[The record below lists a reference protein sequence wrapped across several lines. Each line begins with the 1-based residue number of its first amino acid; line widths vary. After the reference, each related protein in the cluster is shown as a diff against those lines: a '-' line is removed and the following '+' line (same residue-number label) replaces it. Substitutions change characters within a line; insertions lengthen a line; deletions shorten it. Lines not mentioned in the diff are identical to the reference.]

1 MKKIKTK
8 PADTKPRMLEDVKRM
23 PHTAMQK
30 AWLASKEK
38 AASGI
43 RDTVSRD
50 SRDDSMN
57 TPVNNAG
64 DQVVESARSVLQDGK
79 DLALDGGKQLQKTVG
94 RTAQRRNFTPRPERK
109 FAAADAERLPAAKIG
124 TKSKRKSSLPKE
136 KTSAITTVRRSAKT
150 AQTSRTA
157 TQNTAT
163 AAQKTGKAAPSAA
176 QKMAQAVRTGTQT
189 AAKGAKALLNAVT
202 EAVKAT
208 VAAAKSLGAAIA
220 AGGWVAVV
228 IVLLICLIGFVAG
241 SCYGIFFSTETD
253 EGISVAQA
261 VEQLNGE
268 YEERLKEIECT
279 VPHDRLETISND
291 GDLSIHWPEVLS
303 VFAAYVSGAEDGEPV
318 MVLDA
323 ALLEKLKNIFWQM
336 NDVQYATRTETH
348 EEEVTT
354 IDNNGNEVTTIQTVS
369 EVILTISITHK
380 TAAEM
385 AQKYHFSSRQKE
397 YLKLMLQPENQE
409 MWEFLIP
416 PIAFVKLVYG
426 NFISEDDSVHGIH

>member
-1 MKKIKTK
+1 MSEVKKIKTK
-8 PADTKPRMLEDVKRM
+8 PADPKPRMLEDAKRM

-43 RDTVSRD
+43 RDAVSDD

-57 TPVNNAG
+57 APANNASG
-64 DQVVESARSVLQDGK
+64 QVVESARSVLQNGK
-79 DLALDGGKQLQKTVG
+79 DLALDGRKQLQNTVG
-94 RTAQRRNFTPRPERK
+94 RITQQQSPALRPERK
-109 FAAADAERLPAAKIG
+109 SAEVDAEHLPVAKNG
-124 TKSKRKSSLPKE
+124 TKSKRKNLLLRE
-136 KTSAITTVRRSAKT
+136 KHSVTRTVHRSAKT

-157 TQNTAT
+157 
-163 AAQKTGKAAPSAA
+163 AQKTGQAAPSAA
-176 QKMAQAVRTGTQT
+176 HKMAQAARTGTQT
-189 AAKGAKALLNAVT
+189 AAKGGKALLNAV
-202 EAVKAT
+202 EKAVKAT
-208 VAAAKSLGAAIA
+208 VVAAKSLGAAIV

-261 VEQLNGE
+261 VVQLKGE
-268 YEERLKEIECT
+268 YEERLKEIERT

-291 GDLSIHWPEVLS
+291 GELSIHWPEVLS
-303 VFAAYVSGAEDGEPV
+303 VFAADVSGAEDGEPV
-318 MVLDA
+318 VVLDA
-323 ALLEKLKNIFWQM
+323 ALLEKLKSIFWQM
-336 NDVQYATRTETH
+336 NDMQYATRTETH

-354 IDNNGNEVTTIQTVS
+354 IDDEGNEITTIQTIN

-385 AQKYHFSSRQKE
+385 ALEYHFSSRQKE
-397 YLKLMLQPENQE
+397 YLELMLQLENQE
-409 MWEFLIP
+409 LWELIQR
-416 PIAFVKLVYG
+416 
-426 NFISEDDSVHGIH
+426 